1 MHVPSLISRKRD
13 GGSLSPDEIN
23 WLVTGLTNGE
33 IPDYQWAA
41 LAMAICLN
49 GMSAPE
55 TWALTRAMR
64 DSGEVLDWGPPNSRP
79 PVVDKHSTGGIGDKT
94 SLVLAP
100 LLAADGLWVPMIS
113 GRGLGITGGTLDK
126 LESIPGF
133 RINLSR
139 KEMEAQIHS
148 AGCFMAG
155 QSPSLCPAD
164 RKLYALRDVT
174 GTVPSIPLITSSIMS
189 KKLAEGLDRLVLDVK
204 FGSGAF
210 MKSRDDAA
218 RLADALVAAGNLGN
232 ISIAAILSPMDEP
245 LGTSAGNALEVRECI
260 ELMHGLG
267 PPDLESLILDLA
279 AHLSSTPRTTHAA
292 RLRDGTVWNRFKAM
306 VAAQCP
312 HKDPD
317 LLGIGRTLHVAPVIT
332 DLPSPASGII
342 TRADAATIG
351 QAVLALGAGRSRA
364 DDSIDPSVGIDHLRK
379 TGTPV
384 KAGDPLCRIHARSRA
399 DADSAAAT
407 LATAFSITA

>member
-13 GGSLSPDEIN
+13 HGSLSPDEIN
-23 WLVTGLTNGE
+23 WLVAGLTNGE

-49 GMSAPE
+49 GMSATE

-139 KEMEAQIHS
+139 PEMEAQIHS
-148 AGCFMAG
+148 VGCFMAG

-210 MKSRDDAA
+210 MKSREDAA
-218 RLADALVAAGNLGN
+218 QLADALVAAGNLGN

-245 LGTSAGNALEVRECI
+245 LGASAGNALEVRECI

-279 AHLSSTPRTTHAA
+279 AALSLTPRATHAA

-306 VAAQCP
+306 VAAQCD

-317 LLGIGRTLHVAPVIT
+317 LLGIGRALHVAPVIT
-332 DLPSPASGII
+332 DLPAPASGIL

-351 QAVLALGAGRSRA
+351 QAVLTLGAGRSRA
-364 DDSIDPSVGIDHLRK
+364 DDSIDPAVGIDHLRK
-379 TGTPV
+379 TGTAI
-384 KAGDPLCRIHARSRA
+384 KAGDALCRIHARSRA
-399 DADSAAAT
+399 DAATAAST
-407 LATAFSITA
+407 LATAFSIT

>member
-13 GGSLSPDEIN
+13 HGSLSPDEIN
-23 WLVTGLTNGE
+23 WLVAGLTNGE

-49 GMSAPE
+49 GMSATE

-139 KEMEAQIHS
+139 PEMEAQIHS
-148 AGCFMAG
+148 VGCFMAG

-210 MKSRDDAA
+210 MKSREDAA
-218 RLADALVAAGNLGN
+218 QLANALVAAGNLGN

-279 AHLSSTPRTTHAA
+279 AALSLTPRATHAA

-306 VAAQCP
+306 VAAQCD

-317 LLGIGRTLHVAPVIT
+317 LLGIGRALHVAPVIT
-332 DLPSPASGII
+332 DLPAPASGIL

-351 QAVLALGAGRSRA
+351 QAVLTLGAGRSRA
-364 DDSIDPSVGIDHLRK
+364 DDSIDPAVGIDHLRK
-379 TGTPV
+379 TGTAI
-384 KAGDPLCRIHARSRA
+384 KAGDALCRIHARSRA
-399 DADSAAAT
+399 DAATAAST
-407 LATAFSITA
+407 LATAFSIT